1 VLVKVYT
8 ESMAF
13 IQKLPLRVVRLAS
26 ISAGTILFM
35 LSTTPAKLPALLLI
49 VPFVGIFSILYL
61 VTAEIIR
68 FLGPDDEE
76 GSAVVRFRRP
86 RLMAAVVAGFPVLL
100 LVLQSIVEL
109 TIWDVLI
116 AFAIVMVAYL
126 YLSRSAVSLWK
137 R

>member
-1 VLVKVYT
+1 VYT

>member
-1 VLVKVYT
+1 
-8 ESMAF
+8 MAF